1 MEVLQASVVL
11 AAYRST
17 DVPQARCSHTGMDRM
32 AGTPIPSGSEMSPT
46 DYRQSDKLPFLG
58 ESDTTGRWKDM
69 NTTPSENIRSTT
81 YRRHNY
87 WDVIAIHIYIKCVSA
102 RLVYL
107 H

>member
-1 MEVLQASVVL
+1 
-11 AAYRST
+11 
-17 DVPQARCSHTGMDRM
+17 M

-46 DYRQSDKLPFLG
+46 DYRQSDKLLFLG

-81 YRRHNY
+81 YRRHNTLLGCY
-87 WDVIAIHIYIKCVSA
+87 SNTHILKCMNA